1 MSASRVIP
9 IVALGAVL
17 GAAALVHFYGGT
29 SSDVEEAAASDERP
43 PPTRTSSAGDDPE
56 GATLGEHAGEHAQP
70 PIAPAVP
77 EDGLKSGLH
86 FFLEAREVPLES
98 VEKALSELEAQP
110 RDPSWSAGMEAQ
122 FQSALAQSTLTDA
135 ESYVECR
142 RSLCAVVFVYPPETQ
157 PPQTQPPQ
165 TQQPLLG
172 LPIRA
177 AVAEHQRLLSTLRLY
192 GSGALAVRARNG
204 ALVQWHRF
212 HRRCGPEWQCL
223 E

>member
-17 GAAALVHFYGGT
+17 GAAALVHFYGGGT

-56 GATLGEHAGEHAQP
+56 GATLSEHAGEHAQP
-70 PIAPAVP
+70 PVAPAVP

-98 VEKALSELEAQP
+98 VDKALCELEAQP

-135 ESYVECR
+135 ESYDECR
-142 RSLCAVVFVYPPETQ
+142 HSLCAVVFVYPPETQ
-157 PPQTQPPQ
+157 PPQTQPPL
-165 TQQPLLG
+165 PG
-172 LPIRA
+172 IPIRA
-177 AVAEHQRLLSTLRLY
+177 AVEEHQRLLSTLRLY
-192 GSGALAVRARNG
+192 GSGALAVRALHG

>member
-1 MSASRVIP
+1 MASRLIP

-29 SSDVEEAAASDERP
+29 GSDVDEAAASDERP
-43 PPTRTSSAGDDPE
+43 APTRASSAADDLE
-56 GATLGEHAGEHAQP
+56 AATLGEHADVQAQP
-70 PIAPAVP
+70 PAASAVP
-77 EDGLKSGLH
+77 EDGPKSALH
-86 FFLEAREVPLES
+86 VFLEARGVPLER
-98 VEKALSELEAQP
+98 VDKALRELEAQP
-110 RDPSWSAGMEAQ
+110 RDPTWSAGMEAQ
-122 FQSALAQSTLTDA
+122 FQSALVQSTLTDA

-142 RSLCAVVFVYPPETQ
+142 RSLCVVVFVYPPETQ
-157 PPQTQPPQ
+157 PQQ
-165 TQQPLLG
+165 TQQPLPG
-172 LPIRA
+172 IPIRA